1 MNNFPLKVETVGEP
15 ARSLGLFDSNR
26 LWVTL
31 GCGHLEMPL
40 DYGIVMEKVARLAN
54 AAYEQGRTDAKKEI
68 REALGLDYE

>member
-1 MNNFPLKVETVGEP
+1 MNSFPLKVETVGEP

-40 DYGIVMEKVARLAN
+40 DYGIVMAKVAALAN
-54 AAYEQGRTDAKKEI
+54 AAYERGKSDAKSEI
-68 REALGLDYE
+68 REALGLNDE